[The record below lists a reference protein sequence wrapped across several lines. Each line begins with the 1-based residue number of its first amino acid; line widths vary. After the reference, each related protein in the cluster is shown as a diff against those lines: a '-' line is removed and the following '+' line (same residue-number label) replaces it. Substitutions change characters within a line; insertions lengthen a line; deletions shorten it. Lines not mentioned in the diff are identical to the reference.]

1 MKKGW
6 KITLLTIFLILA
18 TILVV
23 RANLPRQIDDVSPGI
38 PCEKA
43 YLKKSDILWII
54 PKFQGIPISNNS
66 EWCQEII
73 SMNKTLGMHGVQHYY
88 NEFKDNLTQE
98 HLQEGIDAFEE
109 CFGYKPTMFKPPKLD
124 LSKENKKLIE
134 DNGMEIKKYSNQFF
148 HKVYHCNNSGT
159 LSNKF
164 HDIF

>member
-38 PCEKA
+38 PCEKT

-66 EWCQEII
+66 KWCQEII

-88 NEFKDNLTQE
+88 NEFKENLTQE
-98 HLQEGIDAFEE
+98 YLEEGIKEFEN
-109 CFGYKPTMFKPPKLD
+109 CFNQTPKMFKPPKLRINE
-124 LSKENKKLIE
+124 KNKILVEK
-134 DNGMEIKKYSNQFF
+134 NGMEIKIYSNQFF